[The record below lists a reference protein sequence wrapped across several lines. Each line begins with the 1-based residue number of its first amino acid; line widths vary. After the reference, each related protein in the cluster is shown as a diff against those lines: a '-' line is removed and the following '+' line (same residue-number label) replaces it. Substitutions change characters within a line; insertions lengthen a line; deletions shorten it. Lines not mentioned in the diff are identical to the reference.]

1 MGWLLLWAKFL
12 LAIRLFGLAN
22 ALLWL
27 AQRFGA
33 VVFIFTNE
41 PTILFRR

>member
-1 MGWLLLWAKFL
+1 MDWLLLWAKFL

-33 VVFIFTNE
+33 VVF
-41 PTILFRR
+41 TIRNGTWFGL